1 MPHRAAALA
10 RHPLAI
16 AGAVLTTVSAVVF
29 IALAIAMMVGLLNN
43 PYAGLIVYVAV
54 PFLFVFGLLLIP
66 AGMWLQRKK
75 LRTHPGMVDD
85 WPVVDF
91 RLSRVRR
98 GALIVLALTAANL
111 IILLVAG
118 YGTLHWM
125 ESPQFCGQV
134 CHVAMK
140 PQYLA
145 WQGSTHSK
153 VRCADCHIGEGA
165 RAMVHY
171 KLVGVRQMYHVMTGQ
186 VPRPVPSVA
195 DLRPA
200 LEICANCHAPNRGSG
215 GDRVRVI
222 REYAEDE
229 TNSET
234 TSVFQMHLGGAGQP
248 TPVGRAI
255 HWHADPAIN
264 ISYVAT
270 DKDRQTIP
278 YVKVTNQRGQVQ
290 EYLTEGTT
298 PEQIAQGESLTMD
311 CVSCHNSI
319 GHRIA
324 PTAEGAVDAAI
335 AAGTIDRAL
344 PFVRRES
351 VRLLKE
357 EHPDQESGLKAV
369 DQGLRAFYASHGG
382 AVDKSQVD
390 RAVAAVRTLS
400 ERNVF
405 PDMKVTWGVYP
416 DNIGHVSSQGCF
428 RCHDGRKSK
437 DGASVINDDCEYC
450 HKQVEVPAAPSVIK

>member
-1 MPHRAAALA
+1 M
-10 RHPLAI
+10 
-16 AGAVLTTVSAVVF
+16 
-29 IALAIAMMVGLLNN
+29 
-43 PYAGLIVYVAV
+43 
-54 PFLFVFGLLLIP
+54 
-66 AGMWLQRKK
+66 
-75 LRTHPGMVDD
+75 
-85 WPVVDF
+85 
-91 RLSRVRR
+91 
-98 GALIVLALTAANL
+98 
-111 IILLVAG
+111 
-118 YGTLHWM
+118 
-125 ESPQFCGQV
+125 
-134 CHVAMK
+134 
-140 PQYLA
+140 
-145 WQGSTHSK
+145 
-153 VRCADCHIGEGA
+153 
-165 RAMVHY
+165 
-171 KLVGVRQMYHVMTGQ
+171 
-186 VPRPVPSVA
+186 A

-200 LEICANCHAPNRGSG
+200 LEICANCHSPNRGSG

-264 ISYVAT
+264 ITYVST

-278 YVKVTNQRGQVQ
+278 YVKVTDQRGQVR
-290 EYLTEGTT
+290 EYVTEGTT
-298 PEQIAQGESLTMD
+298 PDQIAQGESLTMD

-335 AAGTIDRAL
+335 AAGTINRAL

-357 EHPDQESGLKAV
+357 EHPDQESGLRAI
-369 DQGLRAFYASHGG
+369 DQGLRTFYTSRG
-382 AVDKSQVD
+382 AVDAGQVD
-390 RAVAAVRTLS
+390 GAVAAVRTLS

-416 DNIGHVSSQGCF
+416 DNIGHVSSQGASAATTAARPRMARASSMTTASTATSRSKCPLAPRNHQVGPVSTRRSPTPHGSRASF
-428 RCHDGRKSK
+428 AWHPGRHSLR
-437 DGASVINDDCEYC
+437 SRPRLM
-450 HKQVEVPAAPSVIK
+450 PA